1 MNGEKLLISVKNTF
15 AEMPQIV
22 DGMPLS
28 KKAGH
33 GFGTQSIR
41 YITEKMKG
49 NCQFTVKEDWFIV
62 MVVV

>member
-22 DGMPLS
+22 AGMPLS
-28 KKAGH
+28 QKAGH

-41 YITEKMKG
+41 YITEKMNG

-62 MVVV
+62 RVVV